1 MNCNCEENRKMGKD
15 FFLKN
20 VKIKLFPGGKMPV
33 YKTAG
38 AACADCFC
46 NIAADEIKIP
56 PHSGCLV
63 PLGFALEIPEGY
75 EVVIEPRSSFAH
87 KKNGLVVHGE
97 IDCDYRGQVFAN
109 VFNLDS
115 INELKIEKHERIC
128 QIKLQPVYR
137 MEFEQTE
144 DLSETVRGEG
154 GFGSTGK

>member
-46 NIAADEIKIP
+46 NIAADE
-56 PHSGCLV
+56 
-63 PLGFALEIPEGY
+63 
-75 EVVIEPRSSFAH
+75 
-87 KKNGLVVHGE
+87 
-97 IDCDYRGQVFAN
+97 
-109 VFNLDS
+109 FNIDS

-144 DLSETVRGEG
+144 ELSETVRGEG